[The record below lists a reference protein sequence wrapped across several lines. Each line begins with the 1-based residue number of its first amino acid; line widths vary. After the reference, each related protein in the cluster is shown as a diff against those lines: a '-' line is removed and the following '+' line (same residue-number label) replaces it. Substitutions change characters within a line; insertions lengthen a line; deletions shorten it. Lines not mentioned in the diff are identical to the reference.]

1 MRVAV
6 VGAGIAGLVAALDL
20 AEGGAQVTV
29 LDAADR
35 PGGKIHTTTFAGRRV
50 DRGPDAFL
58 ARVPAGI
65 DLARRLGLEGELV
78 SPATG
83 AAWLWSRGRLRPL
96 PEGLVLGVP
105 ADLPKLVASGLLS
118 PAGVLRAGLD
128 LVLPRTPMGDDMAVG
143 ELVARRFGAEVDERL
158 VDPLLGGIN
167 AGRSDRLSVEASA
180 PQLAAVARSNRSLL
194 LGLRGQRRTNPPA
207 PSAPVF
213 HGLAG
218 GMGRLVD
225 ALVTRLDEAGV
236 ELRLSTP
243 VGPLAAG
250 GRAEVVV
257 EGDTFDGAVLATPA
271 FVAAHQLSA
280 VAPAASTGLAGI
292 EFASVALLLL
302 AYRRDALAAP
312 LAGSGFL
319 VPRVEGRLVT
329 ACSWSSSKWAHLSG
343 GDSVVLRASAGRI
356 GDERAMALSDD
367 ELVARVHDELAQ
379 AMGLRAAPVDH
390 EVVRW
395 ARAFPQYEPGHLA
408 RITAIEDELARV
420 APRVALAGAALRGV
434 GIPACISSGRA
445 AAAALPERIRQLT

>member
-20 AEGGAQVTV
+20 AETGVAVTV
-29 LDAADR
+29 FEATDR
-35 PGGKIHTTTFAGRRV
+35 AGGKIDTTTFAGRPV

-65 DLARRLGLEGELV
+65 DLVRRLGLSGDLV

-105 ADLPKLVASGLLS
+105 ADLRKLVASGLLS
-118 PAGVLRAGLD
+118 PAGVARAGLD
-128 LVLPRTPMGDDMAVG
+128 LVLPRTPLGEDMAVG

-180 PQLAAVARSNRSLL
+180 PQLATVARAHRSLL
-194 LGLRGQRRTNPPA
+194 LGLRAQRRANPPD

-218 GMGRLVD
+218 GLSRLVD
-225 ALVTRLDEAGV
+225 ALVTRLAAENV
-236 ELRLSTP
+236 TMRWSTP
-243 VGPLAAG
+243 VGTLEADG
-250 GRAEVVV
+250 DDRVVI
-257 EGDTFDGAVLATPA
+257 EGEAFDGAVIATPA

-280 VAPAASTGLAGI
+280 VAPAASTALAGI
-292 EFASVALLLL
+292 EHASVALVLL
-302 AYRRDALAAP
+302 AYRRDSLAGP
-312 LAGSGFL
+312 LEGSGFL
-319 VPRVEGRLVT
+319 VPRVEGRLIT
-329 ACSWSSSKWAHLSG
+329 ACSWSSSKWAHLDG
-343 GDSVVLRASAGRI
+343 GETVVLRVSAGRI
-356 GDERAMALSDD
+356 GDERAMALGDD
-367 ELVARVHDELAQ
+367 ALVARIHDELAQ

-395 ARAFPQYEPGHLA
+395 ARAFPQYEPSHRA
-408 RITAIEDELARV
+408 RITAIEDELSRA
-420 APRVALAGAALRGV
+420 APRVVLAGAALRGV